1 MSTPQVTHIEA
12 ALSDDQIKTILDVM
26 PRIKSNK
33 GGLTGG
39 DVLQGV
45 VAAWDLGTQ
54 AMFSAVIAFWFG
66 NRMMKSAKK

>member
-26 PRIKSNK
+26 PRIESNK

-39 DVLQGV
+39 AVAGLVAITPAAGAVGV
-45 VAAWDLGTQ
+45 MGA
-54 AMFSAVIAFWFG
+54 IAIGFG
-66 NRMMKSAKK
+66 AGFICFFAG

>member
-33 GGLTGG
+33 GIFYIRIPDTY
-39 DVLQGV
+39 D
-45 VAAWDLGTQ
+45 
-54 AMFSAVIAFWFG
+54 FFAV
-66 NRMMKSAKK
+66 